1 MRSYTLALA
10 VVWLLSDVVL
20 GQRTAAISS
29 CTSSNQEENSCHEA
43 FDGVTTGNDNGWGF
57 KGADSAWGY
66 FQLAEASDVTGVS
79 IISSRNTR
87 RIMDFSIQC
96 YQEDHFVD
104 VTNVRLISGQ
114 EASITGNRIVMRAT
128 HRDIQV
134 DFDPVPGCTGVKLW
148 VFSTNHSKKKLL
160 LTELS
165 ILRGTIFSQVAA
177 PGACLRTIVD
187 DIGEVFGNS
196 RHTIQVWLNFPDYSA
211 PTSDQMILSLGDF
224 QQDYSWIWKPG
235 GIKMNGMG
243 EQDLTH
249 CTYLTTTFNGNKLRL
264 YCNGIKLKGKWMD
277 LSIDSP
283 KLSIGTYEDE
293 EWTQEDF
300 AGCISK
306 VVILS
311 YKAETEEVSKGY
323 QHNPPATKKYFI
335 GNLGS
340 TCPTDQL
347 ISNQEECE
355 TAMRALGLVNPFI
368 HWSGD
373 NRRIPAY
380 CSYRPDSTHCTH
392 SNCAS
397 HPNKGHW
404 NTNTRNQGRV
414 DLQPICKAGF
424 LKNCHWEETKDDY
437 LAKTAAYIGWT
448 CASNEILTGF
458 ELQASEDDVTK
469 VQCCELGG
477 HSSVVPDSC
486 IFTDLADPEFFQP
499 EYASCNANEHM
510 VFSGAY
516 DKREEAG
523 DAYTEV
529 KVGRCC
535 EVECDTPWC
544 AGKDWGVNTELCYT
558 ISKDPFNDGVQ
569 ELVCPKGTLMT
580 QIHDGHQGQAHGI
593 QRVESVVCCALD
605 LIEKPTKAP
614 TKRPTDSPSPSP
626 TPAPS
631 PSPSRSPT
639 PSPTDAPSVAPT
651 TKGDCLLAL
660 RCSTDMTDAEWVSA
674 IEECCGNTAYYR
686 RALKGRLLPEEAE
699 RM

>member
-1 MRSYTLALA
+1 MRSYTLVLA

-43 FDGVTTGNDNGWGF
+43 FDGVTTGSDNGWAF

-79 IISSRNTR
+79 IISARIGR
-87 RIMDFSIQC
+87 QIMDFSIQC

-148 VFSTNHSKKKLL
+148 VFSTNHSRKKLL

-177 PGACLRTIVD
+177 SGACLRTIVD
-187 DIGEVFGNS
+187 DIGKVLGDSLF
-196 RHTIQVWLNFPDYSA
+196 TIQVWLNFPDYSA

-224 QQDYSWIWKPG
+224 QQDYSWIWKPDG
-235 GIKMNGMG
+235 VEMNGMRKR
-243 EQDLTH
+243 DLTH
-249 CTYLTTTFNGNKLRL
+249 CTYLTTTFKSRKNLLRV
-264 YCNGIKLKGKWMD
+264 YCNGILLGSKIMH

-283 KLSIGTYEDE
+283 KLSIGTYEDKE
-293 EWTQEDF
+293 STQEDF

-311 YKAETEEVSKGY
+311 YRAKNEEVSKGY
-323 QHNPPATKKYFI
+323 QHNPP
-335 GNLGS
+335 
-340 TCPTDQL
+340 
-347 ISNQEECE
+347 
-355 TAMRALGLVNPFI
+355 
-368 HWSGD
+368 
-373 NRRIPAY
+373 
-380 CSYRPDSTHCTH
+380 
-392 SNCAS
+392 
-397 HPNKGHW
+397 
-404 NTNTRNQGRV
+404 
-414 DLQPICKAGF
+414 GF

-437 LAKTAAYIGWT
+437 LADTAAYIGWT

-469 VQCCELGG
+469 VRCCELGG

-510 VFSGAY
+510 VFNGAY

-523 DAYTEV
+523 DAYTEI

-544 AGKDWGVNTELCYT
+544 AGKDWGVNTEQCYT
-558 ISKDPFNDGVQ
+558 ISKDPYDDGVQ

-580 QIHDGHQGQAHGI
+580 QIHDGHQGEAHGI

-605 LIEKPTKAP
+605 LIAKPSKAP

-626 TPAPS
+626 TTAPS
-631 PSPSRSPT
+631 PSPTDAPSAAPTRRPTDSPSPSPTTAPSHSPSMSPT
-639 PSPTDAPSVAPT
+639 PSPTDAPSAAPT

-660 RCSTDMTDAEWVSA
+660 RCSKDMNDADWLAA
-674 IEECCGNTAYYR
+674 IEKCCGNTAYYR
-686 RALKGRLLPEEAE
+686 RALKGRLIPEEAE

>member
-1 MRSYTLALA
+1 
-10 VVWLLSDVVL
+10 
-20 GQRTAAISS
+20 
-29 CTSSNQEENSCHEA
+29 
-43 FDGVTTGNDNGWGF
+43 
-57 KGADSAWGY
+57 
-66 FQLAEASDVTGVS
+66 
-79 IISSRNTR
+79 
-87 RIMDFSIQC
+87 
-96 YQEDHFVD
+96 
-104 VTNVRLISGQ
+104 VRLISGQ

-165 ILRGTIFSQVAA
+165 ILKGTIFSQVAA
-177 PGACLRTIVD
+177 SGACLRTIVD
-187 DIGEVFGNS
+187 DIGKVFGNS

-249 CTYLTTTFNGNKLRL
+249 CTYLTTTFKNNKFRL
-264 YCNGIKLKGKWMD
+264 YCNGIKLQGKRMD

-306 VVILS
+306 VAILS
-311 YKAETEEVSKGY
+311 YKATAEEVSKGY
-323 QHNPPATKKYFI
+323 QHNPP
-335 GNLGS
+335 
-340 TCPTDQL
+340 
-347 ISNQEECE
+347 
-355 TAMRALGLVNPFI
+355 
-368 HWSGD
+368 
-373 NRRIPAY
+373 
-380 CSYRPDSTHCTH
+380 
-392 SNCAS
+392 
-397 HPNKGHW
+397 
-404 NTNTRNQGRV
+404 
-414 DLQPICKAGF
+414 GF

-437 LAKTAAYIGWT
+437 LADTAAYIGWT

-469 VQCCELGG
+469 VRCCELGG

-510 VFSGAY
+510 VFNGAY

-544 AGKDWGVNTELCYT
+544 AGKDWGVNTEQCYT
-558 ISKDPFNDGVQ
+558 ISKDPYNDGVQ

-639 PSPTDAPSVAPT
+639 PSPSLSPSMSPTPSPTPAPSPSPSRSPTPSPTDAPSAAPT

-674 IEECCGNTAYYR
+674 IENCCGNTAYYR